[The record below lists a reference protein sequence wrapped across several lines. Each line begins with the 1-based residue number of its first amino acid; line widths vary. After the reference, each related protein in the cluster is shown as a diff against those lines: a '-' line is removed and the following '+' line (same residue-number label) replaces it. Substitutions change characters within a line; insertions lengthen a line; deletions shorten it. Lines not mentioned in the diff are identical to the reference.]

1 MVLQS
6 LTGAERRVRLSEW
19 PLWSTW
25 ESRLSN
31 ALLGSMADYS
41 APSGLFD
48 GLEWA
53 TGSMNMFIRRVIGY
67 AVKDMSWGPI
77 GMENRVISFSAR
89 GKSWVCRYLRSRQV
103 ICRKATR
110 MHGLTIRRL
119 AGERMIRLAGL
130 GFSDRVTQ
138 NRLAVNRG
146 GAPRASRAKCGGMP
160 CKSARYGEKRV
171 GQNQAISGTGAPGRH
186 DYSASVI
193 ESPNFKMT
201 QG

>member
-1 MVLQS
+1 M
-6 LTGAERRVRLSEW
+6 RLSEW

-77 GMENRVISFSAR
+77 GMENRVISFSEC
-89 GKSWVCRYLRSRQV
+89 GKSWVCRYLHSRRV
-103 ICRKATR
+103 VCRKATR
-110 MHGLTIRRL
+110 LPVLTIRRL

-138 NRLAVNRG
+138 NRLDVNRG
-146 GAPRASRAKCGGMP
+146 GARRALKAKSPGHAMKIGRGWRETGRAEPGDILHRRAG
-160 CKSARYGEKRV
+160 SARLF
-171 GQNQAISGTGAPGRH
+171 GQR
-186 DYSASVI
+186 D
-193 ESPNFKMT
+193 
-201 QG
+201 